1 MRCARAW
8 TPLRSLVLLSLFAF
22 MGVFFTSRPLA
33 AQASSNSSS
42 SSTSSSSH
50 SSSSSFKKKSKKHHS
65 PKEPSQKA
73 PTPDRISEI
82 QSALNRGGYYQGD
95 SNGKWD
101 ANTIAAMQKFQSAN
115 GLEPT
120 GKLDALSLQKL
131 GLGSST
137 AGVSAPKPPAPAS
150 CSGCAPASSGHTCC
164 SASPSSTVAPS
175 CCSALVASS
184 PKPAPAPASDVKPDA
199 PPDKSQQ

>member
-1 MRCARAW
+1 MRCVRAW
-8 TPLRSLVLLSLFAF
+8 TSLRSVVLLSLFA
-22 MGVFFTSRPLA
+22 MGVFLTSPPLA
-33 AQASSNSSS
+33 AQASSSTSS

-50 SSSSSFKKKSKKHHS
+50 SSSSSSKKKSKKHHS
-65 PKEPSQKA
+65 RKEPLQKA

-101 ANTIAAMQKFQSAN
+101 SNTVAAMQKFQSAN

-150 CSGCAPASSGHTCC
+150 CSGCAAATSTHSCC
-164 SASPSSTVAPS
+164 SASAAASANPASALAPDPKTSSTAP
-175 CCSALVASS
+175 
-184 PKPAPAPASDVKPDA
+184 
-199 PPDKSQQ
+199 KSQQ